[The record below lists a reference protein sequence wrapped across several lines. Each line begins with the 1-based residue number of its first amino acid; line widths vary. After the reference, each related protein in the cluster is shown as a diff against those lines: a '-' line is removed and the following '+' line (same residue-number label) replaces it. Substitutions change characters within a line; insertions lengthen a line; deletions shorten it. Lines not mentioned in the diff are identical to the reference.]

1 MDFETSTAVVTGA
14 ASGIGRATARR
25 LADEG
30 ATVVVADVDGEAGRA
45 TTERIVDDGGA
56 ASFRHLDVTDH
67 TAFEGTLDAV
77 VAEHGSLDVL
87 VNNAGVGQP
96 PARLQETSTE
106 ERDRLLRVNV
116 EGVWNGCHTVLPHL
130 VEQGAGAI
138 VNVSSLAGQI
148 GAPGLATYSLTKGA
162 VLNFTRAVAAE
173 VGPVGVRA
181 NAVCP
186 GFVDTAMVDEY
197 FASFDDREAARSET
211 IEQYPLRR
219 LGSVEDVA
227 DAIAFLASDRASFIT
242 GHGLTVDGGFS
253 AY

>member
-1 MDFETSTAVVTGA
+1 MDLPSSTVVVTGA

-30 ATVVVADVDGEAGRA
+30 ATVIVTDVDDEAGRE

-56 ASFRHLDVTDH
+56 ASFRGLDVTDH
-67 TAFEGTLDAV
+67 EAFEGALDAV

-116 EGVWNGCHTVLPHL
+116 EGVWNGCHTALPHL
-130 VEQGAGAI
+130 VEQGSGAI
-138 VNVSSLAGQI
+138 VNVSSLAGQV

-197 FASFDDREAARSET
+197 FASFDDPEAARSET